1 MTMPFLDRSDAG
13 RRLANRMLHLRGED
27 VVVLALPRGGV
38 PVAAEVARALGAPLD
53 VIVVRKLGV
62 PVQPELGL
70 GAIGEGGVRIINPEV
85 VAITHV
91 TDAEI
96 AAVERR
102 ERAELDRR
110 ARRFRG
116 DRPRTPLAGRTAIII
131 DDGIAT
137 GSTARAA
144 CQVARAQ
151 GAARV
156 VLAVPVAPPSACR
169 ALAADAD
176 EVICLE
182 TPGHFLAIGEWYQD
196 FSQTSDREVVSLLQ
210 RAAAE
215 RRQDETAHR
224 AGGSGGAGRPAPA
237 AGPAPLADRASPAS
251 GPPPPAGGPAPVPA
265 VGSWGG
271 EVVIAAGSARLPGDL
286 STPGGGAGMVLFAH
300 GSGSGRR
307 SPRNRF
313 VADVLATAGL
323 GTLLF
328 DLLTAEEERDRAN
341 VFDIGLL
348 AGRLG
353 AATRWMHEQPGLAG
367 ARVGYFGA
375 STGAAAAL
383 WAAAEPGGEV
393 AAVVSRGGRPD
404 LAMPRVA
411 GVRAPTLLIVGAL
424 DDVVLGLN
432 REAQRHLR
440 CENHLAVVPGA
451 SHLFEEPGTLERAA
465 GLARDWF
472 TRYLAPA
479 PARA

>member
-13 RRLANRMLHLRGED
+13 RRLAKRMLHLRGED

-62 PVQPELGL
+62 PVQPELGM
-70 GAIGEGGVRIINPEV
+70 GAIGEGDVRIINPEV

-116 DRPRTPLAGRTAIII
+116 ERPRTPLAGRTAIIV

-156 VLAVPVAPPSACR
+156 VLAVPVAPPSACS

-215 RRQDETAHR
+215 RGP
-224 AGGSGGAGRPAPA
+224 AGAARPAPGSGGAGLSSSVAGTPAP
-237 AGPAPLADRASPAS
+237 D
-251 GPPPPAGGPAPVPA
+251 AGGPAPVPA
-265 VGSWGG
+265 AAPWGG
-271 EVVIAAGSARLPGDL
+271 EVVIAAGPARLAGDL

-300 GSGSGRR
+300 GSGSGRH

-328 DLLTAEEERDRAN
+328 DLLTAEEEQDRAN

-348 AGRLG
+348 ASRLG

-367 ARVGYFGA
+367 SRVGYFGA

-383 WAAAEPGGEV
+383 RAAAEPGGEV

-404 LAMPRVA
+404 LAMPRLA
-411 GVRAPTLLIVGAL
+411 EVRAPTLLIVGAR

-451 SHLFEEPGTLERAA
+451 SHLFEEPGTLERVA